1 MLRNSLFGAVKFI
14 ANADPGKYN
23 ILAMVLDLMQV
34 EVFLL
39 SDGSGFAKNV
49 IVFGAD
55 MSSFVHIDNKKKD
68 ILILVEVQ
76 H

>member
-1 MLRNSLFGAVKFI
+1 MLRNSLFGAVKLT
-14 ANADPGKYN
+14 ANADPSKYN
-23 ILAMVLDLMQV
+23 ILTMVLDLMQV

-39 SDGSGFAKNV
+39 SDGSEIAKNV